1 VGEGMAATPKITG
14 DLFPGE
20 QRGRSTPAETA
31 PHGKVLHDE
40 LTATDRAR
48 LAEHAHAH
56 ARSWSLA
63 GKGSG
68 WMRLLRRF
76 KTAEKNLE
84 LAYGQGKTRHT
95 DREIPEGVREKL
107 LSSRLLLQSI
117 SLELEDTLRGEPC
130 VPQFEDPGGNLP
142 RAYLA
147 AKAYLAAV
155 DSEFYADSCLAYL
168 NSLQDESVFDIAEIW
183 LIRPMLQLQ
192 LLLELSTTIESAQAE
207 VKPEVLQRLGTLCD
221 SLNRL
226 RIVDWK
232 LLFLSVSVTERKLCE
247 DPAGAYARMD
257 FQSCSSYREA
267 IQELA
272 RYSETSELDVARH
285 AITMAEQG
293 LRRFPANS
301 RHSLRYG
308 HVGYY
313 LVGRG
318 RVALERRIEYT
329 AHGRALI
336 RGILLEAPELFYF
349 VGVGFFIFGIMIF
362 LLSGIKV
369 GVPFVAATLL
379 FLLPSSESA
388 IEAVNQ
394 LLLFLLPPRV
404 IPRLDFGSSI
414 PEDCATVVAVPTL
427 LISKEQVQHLVRGLE
442 VRYLGNVD
450 PNLYFALLTDPPDSD
465 KAFDAKDELTAMCSG
480 MIQQLNE
487 TYAEPGTSRF
497 FHLHRNRTFNAT
509 DNTWMGW
516 ERKRGKLL
524 DFNELL
530 CGGIDRF
537 PIKVGSMECLRRVRF
552 VITLDSDTQLPR
564 GSAARLIGAI
574 AHPLNQAV
582 VDPVTKT
589 VTAGYGVLQPRI
601 GISVQSVNRSRLA
614 HIYSGQ
620 TGLDIYTQA
629 VSDIYQDLF
638 GEGIFTG
645 KGIYEVDVFRKV
657 LANRFPSNAILS
669 HDLIEGAYTRAGLD
683 SEVEIIDDYPSHF
696 SAHNRRKHRW
706 IRGDWQ
712 ILKWML
718 GHVPDANGERV
729 VNPLHMLSRWKLLDN
744 LRRSVVEAAT
754 FVLFLAC
761 WFYLP
766 GSPALWTFAAVA
778 LLLIPSYV
786 QGLLS
791 VARLWGSM
799 HKMGALAKGLSDF
812 VTSQVNV
819 LIYLAFLPHQA
830 LITIDAIIRT
840 VFRLTISHHNLLEWE
855 TAAQS
860 EMENRNKTP
869 VDRYLDSTP
878 ILTVLIGIALAIF
891 RPEALAV
898 ASPILLLWLFS
909 KPAAKW
915 LDRPLRSAQTILT
928 ADDEKFMRQT
938 ALKTWRFF
946 REFSN
951 AEENWF
957 IPDNIQGEEHQIAH
971 RLSTTNLGLLLTS
984 QLAAYQLG
992 MLDAA
997 HFAVL
1002 AENTLTSTKRLPRF
1016 HGQLVN
1022 WYDSRTLEPLMPL
1035 FISSVD
1041 NGNLACCLWTLKQ
1054 GALAAMN
1061 RPIFNPRLFVCIR
1074 DHLDLAV
1081 EAMKIEGYSNERVA
1095 VVENVRTESQLIDGE
1110 IPQWCAR
1117 TARMCALLA
1126 TAGDAPT
1133 QSANGDAA
1141 YWLAETQKQ
1150 LADFLWFVESFAPW
1164 LLPKFAGTQ
1173 KVLPGLFEQKFLK
1186 GLTAVSLPETFDQI
1200 RNTLQVPEIA
1210 DLQREVPRCT
1220 TEVELLRSRLTRLAA
1235 DCESLVA
1242 EMDFGLLYDKERKA
1256 LSVGYDLANDCLA
1269 KSSYDLLASEARSA
1283 VFVGIA
1289 KNEIPQDAWFRM
1301 GRTHTR
1307 YAKSNVLVS
1316 WTGTMFEY
1324 LMPTLWLKHFPAT
1337 LLENGARSA
1346 VDAHRAFAASHGIPW
1361 GISEGACARK
1371 NDSGHYEY
1379 HAFGVPQI
1387 ALKANLPK
1395 RIVITPYACALALVI
1410 RPLLAV
1416 QNLQAMNDG
1425 GWVGKFGF
1433 YESAEYE
1440 SPAGGNEGRFEIV
1453 HTWMAHHQGMILM
1466 SICNLLTDSIFPEL
1480 FHREVRVE
1488 ATERILHE
1496 RPLSRYARKMMREAP
1511 HFEPKASAV

>member
-1 VGEGMAATPKITG
+1 MAATPKSTG

-20 QRGRSTPAETA
+20 SRAGSTPMATA
-31 PHGKVLHDE
+31 PLEEALHNE
-40 LTATDRAR
+40 LTATERAR

-56 ARSWSLA
+56 ARSWGLV
-63 GKGSG
+63 GKVSG
-68 WMRLLRRF
+68 WPRLLRQL
-76 KTAEKNLE
+76 KKAEKNLE
-84 LAYGQGKTRHT
+84 NAYGQGKTQDR
-95 DREIPEGVREKL
+95 DREMPEAIREEL
-107 LSSRLLLQSI
+107 LSSRLLVQSI
-117 SLELEDTLRGEPC
+117 VWELENTLHGESY
-130 VPQFEDPGGNLP
+130 VPQVEDPEGNLP
-142 RAYLA
+142 RSYLA

-155 DSEFYADSCLAYL
+155 DSEFDADSCLAYL
-168 NSLQDESVFDIAEIW
+168 NSLQDESAFDIAEIW
-183 LIRPMLQLQ
+183 LIKPMLQLQ
-192 LLLELSTTIESAQAE
+192 LLLELSDTIEGAPAE
-207 VKPEVLQRLGTLCD
+207 FKPETRQRLVALRG
-221 SLNRL
+221 SLSRMA
-226 RIVDWK
+226 IVDWK
-232 LLFLSVSVTERKLCE
+232 LLFLSVSITERILCE
-247 DPAGAYARMD
+247 DPAKAYGRME
-257 FQSCSSYREA
+257 FQSCTNYRAA

-272 RYSETSELDVARH
+272 RFSETSERDIARH
-285 AITMAEQG
+285 AVTMAERG
-293 LRRFPANS
+293 LQRFPANS
-301 RHSLRYG
+301 RHSLRHG

-318 RVALERRIEYT
+318 RVMLERQIDY
-329 AHGRALI
+329 APHGRALI

-349 VGVGFFIFGIMIF
+349 LGVEFLIFGIMLF

-388 IEAVNQ
+388 IEAMN
-394 LLLFLLPPRV
+394 LFLLFLLPPRV

-414 PEDCATVVAVPTL
+414 PKDCATVVAVPTL
-427 LISKEQVQHLVRGLE
+427 LISKEQVRHLVRALE

-465 KAFDAKDELTAMCSG
+465 QAFDAKDELAAMCSG
-480 MIQQLNE
+480 MIEDLNE
-487 TYAEPGTSRF
+487 KYAELGTSRF

-509 DNTWMGW
+509 DNIWMGW

-530 CGGIDRF
+530 RGGNDRF
-537 PIKVGSMECLRRVRF
+537 PIKVGNIECLRRVRF

-564 GSAARLIGAI
+564 GSAARLVGAM
-574 AHPLNQAV
+574 AHPLNQPVIDPSTKAV
-582 VDPVTKT
+582 TD
-589 VTAGYGVLQPRI
+589 GYGVLQPRI

-638 GEGIFTG
+638 GEAIFTG
-645 KGIYEVDVFRKV
+645 KGIYEVDVFREV

-669 HDLIEGAYTRAGLD
+669 HDLIEGAYTRTGLD

-706 IRGDWQ
+706 VRGDWQ
-712 ILKWML
+712 ILKWMF
-718 GHVPDANGERV
+718 GRVPDANGQRV
-729 VNPLHMLSRWKLLDN
+729 ANPLSILSRWKLLDN
-744 LRRSVVEAAT
+744 LRRSVIEAAT

-791 VARLWGSM
+791 IARQWNSM
-799 HKMGALAKGLSDF
+799 HKGGALAEGFSDF

-830 LITIDAIIRT
+830 LITLDAIIRT
-840 VFRLTISHHNLLEWE
+840 VFRLTITHRNLLEWE

-860 EMENRNKTP
+860 EIEDRRKTP
-869 VDRYLDSTP
+869 VDRYLDSAP
-878 ILTVLIGIALAIF
+878 VLAVLIGIALAIF
-891 RPEALAV
+891 RPGALAV
-898 ASPILLLWLFS
+898 ASPILLLWLLS
-909 KPAAKW
+909 KPATKW
-915 LDRPLRSAQTILT
+915 LDRPLRSARTSLK
-928 ADDEKFMRQT
+928 AEDERFMRQA

-957 IPDNIQGEEHQIAH
+957 IPDNVQGEEHQPAH
-971 RLSTTNLGLLLTS
+971 RLSPTNLGLLLTS
-984 QLAAYQLG
+984 QLAAYQLD
-992 MLDAA
+992 MLNVAQFAA
-997 HFAVL
+997 L
-1002 AENTLTSTKRLPRF
+1002 AEKTLASTKRLPRF

-1022 WYDSRTLEPLMPL
+1022 WYDSKTFEPLMPL

-1061 RPIFNPRLFVCIR
+1061 RPIFNSRLFVCIG
-1074 DHLDLAV
+1074 DHLDMAI
-1081 EAMKIEGYSNERVA
+1081 EAMKSEGYSNEQVA
-1095 VVENVRTESQLIDGE
+1095 IIENIRMDSRRTGSK
-1110 IPQWCAR
+1110 IPEWCRA
-1117 TARMCALLA
+1117 APRMLSSLA
-1126 TAGDAPT
+1126 AVADTPGP
-1133 QSANGDAA
+1133 SRNGDAV
-1141 YWLAETQKQ
+1141 YWLAESQKQ
-1150 LADFLWFVESFAPW
+1150 LGDFVWLVESFAPW
-1164 LLPKFAGTQ
+1164 LLPRFATMQ
-1173 KVLPGLFEQKFLK
+1173 KSLPGMFDQEFVL
-1186 GLTAVSLPETFDQI
+1186 GLTADSLPATFNQI
-1200 RNTLQVPEIA
+1200 RNAHQVPEVA
-1210 DLQREVPRCT
+1210 DLQRELSRCT
-1220 TEVELLRSRLTRLAA
+1220 TESEHLRSRLARLAA
-1235 DCESLVA
+1235 DSESLVA

-1256 LSVGYDLANDCLA
+1256 LSVGYDLAKNYLR

-1301 GRTHTR
+1301 GRAHTR
-1307 YAKSNVLVS
+1307 YAKCDVLVS

-1324 LMPTLWLKHFPAT
+1324 LMPTLWLKHFPET
-1337 LLENGARSA
+1337 LLENGVRSA
-1346 VDAHRAFAASHGIPW
+1346 VDAQRFFVGSHQIPW
-1361 GISEGACARK
+1361 GISEGACATK

-1395 RIVITPYACALALVI
+1395 RIVITPYASALALTI

-1416 QNLQAMNDG
+1416 QNLGAMSEA
-1425 GWVGKFGF
+1425 GWLGKFGF
-1433 YESAEYE
+1433 YESAEYK
-1440 SPAGGNEGRFEIV
+1440 SAAGSEKGRFEIV

-1496 RPLSRYARKMMREAP
+1496 RPLSLYAKKMMREVP
-1511 HFEPKASAV
+1511 NFEFK

>member
-1 VGEGMAATPKITG
+1 MAATPKMTG

-20 QRGRSTPAETA
+20 RQSGSTPKETVPREEA
-31 PHGKVLHDE
+31 SHDE
-40 LTATDRAR
+40 LTDAERAR

-63 GKGSG
+63 SKGSG
-68 WMRLLRRF
+68 WPRLLRQL
-76 KTAEKNLE
+76 KKAEKNLE
-84 LAYGQGKTRHT
+84 YAYGQGKIRRG
-95 DREIPEGVREKL
+95 DREIPEGIREEL

-117 SLELEDTLRGEPC
+117 ALEVEDTVRGQSY
-130 VPQFEDPGGNLP
+130 VPQVKDPEGNLP
-142 RAYLA
+142 RSYLA

-155 DSEFYADSCLAYL
+155 GCEFNADTCLAYL
-168 NSLQDESVFDIAEIW
+168 KSLQDESVFEIAEIW

-192 LLLELSTTIESAQAE
+192 LMLELSATIESAQAE
-207 VKPEVLQRLGTLCD
+207 VNPEMRQRLGVVCG
-221 SLNRL
+221 SLNRM
-226 RIVDWK
+226 RIADWK
-232 LLFLSVSVTERKLCE
+232 LLFLSVSITERILCG
-247 DPAGAYARMD
+247 DPAGAYSRME
-257 FQSCSSYREA
+257 FQSCARYREA

-272 RYSETSELDVARH
+272 RFSKKSEQDIARH
-285 AITMAEQG
+285 AITMAERG
-293 LRRFPANS
+293 LRRFAANS
-301 RHSLRYG
+301 RDSLRYG

-313 LVGRG
+313 LIDRG
-318 RVALERRIEYT
+318 RVMLERQIEYRP
-329 AHGRALI
+329 HGRASI
-336 RGILLEAPELFYF
+336 RGMLLEVPELFYF
-349 VGVGFFIFGIMIF
+349 LGAEFFIFGIMLF
-362 LLSGIKV
+362 LLSGIKP

-379 FLLPSSESA
+379 FLLPASEAA
-388 IEAVNQ
+388 IETMNQ
-394 LLLFLLPPRV
+394 FLLFLLPPRV

-427 LISKEQVQHLVRGLE
+427 LISKEQVQHLVRALE
-442 VRYLGNVD
+442 IRYLGNVD

-465 KAFDAKDELTAMCSG
+465 KAFDAKDELAAMCAG
-480 MIQQLNE
+480 MIEQLNE
-487 TYAEPGTSRF
+487 KYAEPGTSRF

-530 CGGIDRF
+530 RGGNDRF

-574 AHPLNQAV
+574 AHPLNQPV
-582 VDPVTKT
+582 IDPSTKT
-589 VTAGYGVLQPRI
+589 VKDGYGVIQPRI
-601 GISVQSVNRSRLA
+601 GISVHSVNRSRLA

-629 VSDIYQDLF
+629 ISDIYQDLF

-657 LANRFPSNAILS
+657 LADRFPSNAILS
-669 HDLIEGAYTRAGLD
+669 HDLIEGAYTRTGLD

-712 ILKWML
+712 ILKWMF
-718 GHVPDANGERV
+718 GRVPNANGESV
-729 VNPLHMLSRWKLLDN
+729 ANPLSILSRWKLLDN
-744 LRRSVVEAAT
+744 LRRSVLEAAT

-778 LLLIPSYV
+778 LLLIPSYA
-786 QGLLS
+786 QGLLTLM
-791 VARLWGSM
+791 RQWNSM
-799 HKMGALAKGLSDF
+799 HKDGALAQVLSDF

-830 LITIDAIIRT
+830 LITLDAIIRT
-840 VFRLTISHHNLLEWE
+840 VFRLTVTHRDLLEWE

-860 EMENRNKTP
+860 EMENRRKAP

-878 ILTVLIGIALAIF
+878 VLAVFIGIALAIF

-898 ASPILLLWLFS
+898 ASPILLLWLLS
-909 KPAAKW
+909 KPASMW
-915 LDRPLRSAQTILT
+915 LDRPLRSAQTILS
-928 ADDEKFMRQT
+928 ADDEKFMRQA

-951 AEENWF
+951 AEENWL
-957 IPDNIQGEEHQIAH
+957 IPDNVQGEEHQIAH
-971 RLSTTNLGLLLTS
+971 RLSTTNLGLLFTS
-984 QLAAYQLG
+984 QLSAYQLG
-992 MLDAA
+992 MLDVAR
-997 HFAVL
+997 FAVL
-1002 AENTLTSTKRLPRF
+1002 AESTLAATKRLPRF

-1022 WYDSRTLEPLMPL
+1022 WYDSKTLEPLTPL

-1054 GALAAMN
+1054 GALAAIN
-1061 RPIFNPRLFVCIR
+1061 RPIFHTRLFVCIG
-1074 DHLDLAV
+1074 DHLDLAIK
-1081 EAMKIEGYSNERVA
+1081 AMKIEGYSNEQVA
-1095 VVENVRTESQLIDGE
+1095 VVENVRTESQRIETG
-1110 IPQWCAR
+1110 IPLWCEA
-1117 TARMCALLA
+1117 APRMLA
-1126 TAGDAPT
+1126 SLASAGDAPG
-1133 QSANGDAA
+1133 QSSSGDAA

-1150 LADFLWFVESFAPW
+1150 LGSFVQLVESFAPW
-1164 LLPKFAGTQ
+1164 LLPQFATAQ
-1173 KVLPGLFEQKFLK
+1173 KSLPDLFEEKFLK
-1186 GLTAVSLPETFDQI
+1186 GLTVGSLPEAFDQI
-1200 RNTLQVPEIA
+1200 RNAPQAPEVVQ
-1210 DLQREVPRCT
+1210 LQREALRCT
-1220 TEVELLRSRLTRLAA
+1220 TESELLRSRLKRLAVDA
-1235 DCESLVA
+1235 ESLVA
-1242 EMDFGLLYDKERKA
+1242 EMDFGLLYDKEAKA
-1256 LSVGYDLANDCLA
+1256 LSVGYDLTKNHLR

-1289 KNEIPQDAWFRM
+1289 KNEIPQEAWFRM

-1307 YAKSNVLVS
+1307 YAKCNVLIS

-1324 LMPTLWLKHFPAT
+1324 LMPTLWLKHFPET
-1337 LLENGARSA
+1337 LLENGARGA
-1346 VDAHRAFAASHGIPW
+1346 VDAQRAFVASHRIPW
-1361 GISEGACARK
+1361 GISEGACATK

-1387 ALKANLPK
+1387 ALKANLTK
-1395 RIVITPYACALALVI
+1395 RIVITPYASALALTI
-1410 RPLLAV
+1410 RPLLALR
-1416 QNLQAMNDG
+1416 NLRAMHDG
-1425 GWVGKFGF
+1425 GWLGKFGF
-1433 YESAEYE
+1433 YESAEYKSE
-1440 SPAGGNEGRFEIV
+1440 AGSKEGRFEIV

-1480 FHREVRVE
+1480 FHRDVRVE

-1496 RPLSRYARKMMREAP
+1496 RPLSLYARRMIREAP
-1511 HFEPKASAV
+1511 NFEPEASAV